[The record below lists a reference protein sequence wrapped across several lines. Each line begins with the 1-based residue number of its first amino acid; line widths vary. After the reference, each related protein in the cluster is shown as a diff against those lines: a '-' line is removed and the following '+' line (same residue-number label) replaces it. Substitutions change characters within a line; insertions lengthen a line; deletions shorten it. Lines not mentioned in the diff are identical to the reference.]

1 MKGIINK
8 SKKEN
13 CKGISLAAMNK
24 PFKPGKVLSMKDYS
38 FDGLLLTREEEIAM
52 KRELEEEFEL
62 YYGG

>member
-1 MKGIINK
+1 
-8 SKKEN
+8 
-13 CKGISLAAMNK
+13 
-24 PFKPGKVLSMKDYS
+24 MKDYS